1 MKVAV
6 IYNRESQKVINLFGV
21 PNREKYG
28 LTTIERILNA
38 LKKVGHHAI
47 ALEGDK
53 DLVDNLEKFMPR
65 VLKGERPGIAFNLS
79 YGIQGQARYTHVPSI
94 LEMVGIPYV
103 GSGPLAH
110 SLALDKV
117 VAKMIFV
124 QEGIPTP
131 EYAVLHNSSF
141 EMPKMSF
148 PLIVKPKNE
157 AVSFGIKIVN
167 DEDELREAAQ
177 VIFDQFQQPVLVEQY
192 IDGIEINVGILG
204 NNPAEALL
212 PAQISFGSD
221 GPKIYTY
228 EDKVKTSGRD
238 VGAVCPAQI
247 DEETTIKAQQIAI
260 DAFNALGCYDCAR
273 IDMRIDNEG
282 NIYVLEVNSLP
293 SLGQNAS
300 YVLAAKHMGLEF
312 DDLVNR
318 LVEVASAR
326 YFGTPTPPMLDDSE
340 SAPKE
345 QIFNFLTGER
355 DNLEQSVQD
364 WCMVSSRS
372 NDSVGII
379 TAVETLSNTMEELG
393 LKPVREFSD
402 KRDTFCWETKAGM
415 EEGIL
420 LIGHIDVP
428 INPYLA
434 FEAFR
439 SDPEFLYGEGIG
451 SSRAPLVMLEYTLK
465 ALKHIGKLDEMNIGV
480 LYYTD
485 EGRECI
491 DSEDMIRKACKMVDK
506 VIVLRPGIAPDKV
519 ITARRG
525 QRSYRLIVEG
535 EPKRLGAKGRKLD
548 LLRVLYGKL
557 DQLSKLSTRK
567 ERIAVSAVDI
577 KTEAHPGMIPHR
589 AIVQIQMTYPSKD
602 KGVQLEKQIKEILSG
617 DDFKWMLA
625 RQSDR
630 PPMVE
635 RKTNIKF
642 FGQMEQVAA
651 DWDIPLARESS
662 LMPSV
667 AGLVPPSVGALC
679 GVGPV
684 AHNIYT
690 SRESIERISLVQRT
704 LLLSELILE
713 QENESA

>member
-28 LTTIERILNA
+28 LNTIERILNA
-38 LKKVGHHAI
+38 LKKAGHQAI

-53 DLVDNLEKFMPR
+53 DLVDNLESFMPR

-131 EYAVLHNSSF
+131 DYAVLQNSGF
-141 EMPKMSF
+141 ETPAMEY

-167 DEDELREAAQ
+167 NEEELREAAQ

-192 IDGIEINVGILG
+192 VDGIEINVGILG
-204 NNPAEALL
+204 NNPPEALL

-228 EDKVKTSGRD
+228 EDKVKTSGRN
-238 VGAVCPAQI
+238 VGAVCPAEI
-247 DEETTIKAQQIAI
+247 DEETTARAQEIAVQ
-260 DAFNALGCYDCAR
+260 AFNALGCYDCAR
-273 IDMRIDNEG
+273 IDMRIDMDG

-293 SLGQNAS
+293 ALGESAS
-300 YVLAAKHMGLEF
+300 YILAAEHMGLEF
-312 DDLVNR
+312 DALVNR

-326 YFGTPTPPMLDDSE
+326 YFGTPTPPMLDESE
-340 SAPKE
+340 WEPRE
-345 QIFNFLTGER
+345 QIFNYLTGER

-372 NDSVGII
+372 NDSVGIM
-379 TAVETLSNTMEELG
+379 TAVESLAQTMDDLG
-393 LKPVREFSD
+393 MKPAREFTD

-415 EEGIL
+415 EDGIL

-451 SSRAPLVMLEYTLK
+451 SSRGSLVTLEYALK
-465 ALKHIGKLDEMNIGV
+465 ALQQIGKLDELNVGV

-485 EGRECI
+485 EGRECV
-491 DSEDMIRKACKMVDK
+491 DSEDMIRKACKLANK
-506 VIVLRPGIAPDKV
+506 VIILRPGSAPDKV
-519 ITARRG
+519 ITSRRG
-525 QRSYRLIVEG
+525 QRSFRLIVEG
-535 EPKRLGAKGRKLD
+535 EPKRLGAKGRKMD

-567 ERIAVSAVDI
+567 ERVAVSAVDI

-589 AIVQIQMTYPSKD
+589 AIVQIQMTYPSKE
-602 KGVQLEKQIKEILSG
+602 KGAKLEKEIKEILSG
-617 DDFKWMLA
+617 EDFKWMLA

-635 RKTNIKF
+635 RKNNIKF
-642 FGQMEQVAA
+642 FENMSQVATE
-651 DWDIPLARESS
+651 WDIPLARESS

-667 AGLVPPSVGALC
+667 AGLVPPSVATIC

-690 SRESIERISLVQRT
+690 SREAIERISLVQRT

-713 QENESA
+713 QANESD

>member
-28 LTTIERILNA
+28 LNTIDRILNA
-38 LKKVGHHAI
+38 LKKAGHQAI

-131 EYAVLHNSSF
+131 DYAVLQSSGF
-141 EMPKMSF
+141 AMPDMEF

-167 DEDELREAAQ
+167 NEDELREAAQ
-177 VIFDQFQQPVLVEQY
+177 AIFDQFQQPVLAEQY

-204 NNPAEALL
+204 NNPAEAML
-212 PAQISFGSD
+212 PAQISFGSE

-228 EDKVKTSGRD
+228 EDKVKTSGRN
-238 VGAVCPAQI
+238 VGAICPAQI
-247 DEETTIKAQQIAI
+247 SDEITEKAQEIAVQ
-260 DAFNALGCYDCAR
+260 AFNALGCYDCAR
-273 IDMRIDNEG
+273 IDMRIDSEG
-282 NIYVLEVNSLP
+282 NVYVLEVNSLP
-293 SLGQNAS
+293 SLGDSAS

-312 DDLVNR
+312 DALVNR

-326 YFGTPTPPMLDDSE
+326 YFGTPTPPMMDDTEIS
-340 SAPKE
+340 SDNI
-345 QIFNFLTGER
+345 IFNYLTGER
-355 DNLEQSVQD
+355 DNLEQCVQD

-372 NDSVGII
+372 NDNVGILSAI
-379 TAVETLSNTMEELG
+379 DSLSETFNDLG
-393 LKPVREFSD
+393 LKQVREFTD
-402 KRDTFCWETKAGM
+402 KRHTFCWETKAGM
-415 EEGIL
+415 EDGIL

-439 SDPEFLYGEGIG
+439 SDPEFLYGEGVG
-451 SSRAPLVMLEYTLK
+451 SSRASIAMLEYSLRS
-465 ALKHIGKLDEMNIGV
+465 LQQVGELDDVNLGV
-480 LYYTD
+480 LYYGD
-485 EGRECI
+485 EGRDCV
-491 DSEDMIRKACKMVDK
+491 DSEEMIKKACMLAKK
-506 VIVLRPGIAPDKV
+506 VLVLRPGNAPDKV
-519 ITARRG
+519 ITSRRG

-535 EPKRLGAKGRKLD
+535 EPKRLGAKGRKPD
-548 LLRVLYGKL
+548 LLRVLYSKL
-557 DQLSKLSTRK
+557 DQLSKLSVRK
-567 ERIAVSAVDI
+567 ERLAVSAVDI

-589 AIVQIQMTYPSKD
+589 ATVQIQMTYPTKE
-602 KGVQLEKQIKEILSG
+602 KGIQLERKLMEILKG
-617 DDFKWMLA
+617 DDLKWKLA
-625 RQSDR
+625 KQSDR
-630 PPMVE
+630 PPMTDKKANTRLLNMMHDIASE
-635 RKTNIKF
+635 
-642 FGQMEQVAA
+642 
-651 DWDIPLARESS
+651 WDIPLTKESS

-667 AGLVPPSVGALC
+667 AGLVPRSIPTIC
-679 GVGPV
+679 GIGPV
-684 AHNIYT
+684 AHNLYT
-690 SRESIERISLVQRT
+690 SREAIERISLVQRT
-704 LLLSELILE
+704 LLLSQLLLRQI
-713 QENESA
+713 Q